1 MPRSQRHRWIGT
13 RSHRSSVKDQA
24 IRLERLENRTLLSA
38 AFDVVGITALRAD
51 TAYSGVDGS
60 NIGVAVID
68 TGLYSTHPDLAP
80 NFAAWYDA
88 VRRTSSNAPFDPN
101 GHGSHVAG
109 TAAARNPEIGVA
121 TQARLIGIRGLPD
134 DNEAQPSHDTVLE
147 SLRWVINNYQ
157 TYNIRV
163 INMSLGSPS
172 NLNGNLPSSQ
182 YQPFFAEL
190 ERLGITIVSAS
201 GNSYANYAAPGSATP
216 GAYSTLTVAN
226 TWEDDGRGDRFGGL
240 SGGYG
245 DRYFAYEQDAAAD
258 RFAATS
264 QRSTLGNQV
273 AAPGSTIY
281 SSWNGDQGKLYNTIS
296 GTSMASPLVAGMVAL
311 MQDAAFTYGG
321 VYLSPAQVR
330 QIIRASADDITD
342 ANVSTNGRAE
352 VTFDSQ
358 GRAMVGPALN
368 LPETELTYKRVN
380 VYRAIQQ
387 VRATVTGQPVPD
399 PNPVAD
405 DINNTIAT
413 AIELPSLDG
422 TRSYEFVGNIGTDGA
437 VMPGMN
443 DVDVFK
449 IVLESPGIVTFQTAA
464 VMGGTN
470 FDAYLRLFNSAGA
483 QLAFSDDA
491 GGSLYPRLESIRLQP
506 GTYYFGVTSYNNSAY
521 NVVTGAGNTNG
532 QSAGDYNLVVSL
544 SNPDPNGAFQG
555 AVAVDSLG
563 AFFNGLIGA
572 DMGLSVGSQD
582 VDFFDVVAPDNG
594 TLIIDIDTT
603 PYRMNNTAVDT
614 FIRVFDGNAV
624 QIAEHDDEMFPD
636 NLDSYLELSV
646 LRGQRLYIAVAD
658 YSNRN
663 FNPADP
669 FDRSAAGPGGFY
681 DLYLRFRNG
690 DTNGVLTSAVV
701 GTIGTPIAAVIGSD
715 GGPTIGFDG
724 AKDVDFYRLTAS
736 STGLLDVSAVSMD
749 NSLSAV
755 VSLWTYNTTTGEA
768 TRIPDGSGS
777 AARHIFRVTSGQT
790 YYIAV
795 TGVGNNDFNWFA
807 PWDGSGGD
815 TGSYVLNTA
824 MRSLSDLASLAD
836 NAVAGATP
844 TTLVLGQ
851 AIDAAIGRDGSLIQ
865 DATDID
871 LYRFVPS
878 TSGRYQFRTDAA
890 AAADAGNQMADT
902 FLRIFDAAGNEI
914 AFNDDAYIGTT
925 GSFARVNLTG
935 GQTYYIGV
943 SGASATPRGYNPIS
957 GAGAAAGSSGLY
969 ILTGSVATE
978 LRAAANG
985 TGTPIAG
992 AVAGSARDQFTHT
1005 FAGVNRDGDPVLFQQ
1020 IPGLSWRAVDLQA
1033 ATNSPQITS
1042 NVVTWVDRKDGLTYA
1057 AANSAGGLLLFT
1069 NRAGQWTLRNLSTEM
1084 TGVGTITSEVSAF
1097 TETTGIVNIAG
1108 LNAQGQLLLF
1118 TQSGTGSSGAYAWA
1132 FANLTTRDLVPQG
1145 QSMPAFVGGRITS
1158 YVTSWNGLN
1167 IAGLT
1172 AAGEIHTVWW
1182 APGLSLWQTTNLSAV
1197 TGAGQLSG
1205 GLTVYLTPWGGI
1217 NLAGINSQGKASV
1230 TWWVPGFGGD
1240 WRNNNLTDETGGP
1253 TLDPNSI
1260 TSYVTAW
1267 GALNIA
1273 GLNAQGKVVIYWWVP
1288 GFERWAISSISDEV
1302 PGSVLPAGG
1311 GRLTGVTG
1319 DGFDGTLNILGAAPD
1334 GDIVRYWWRPGGA
1347 WQQDNL
1353 SEIAV
1358 PA

>member
-1 MPRSQRHRWIGT
+1 MKRSKRVDQRAWLA
-13 RSHRSSVKDQA
+13 SSVGLG
-24 IRLERLENRTLLSA
+24 IEGLEKRSLLSA
-38 AFDVVGITALRAD
+38 AFDVVGLTALRGD
-51 TAYSGVDGS
+51 GAYAGVDGS

-68 TGLYSTHPDLAP
+68 TGLYAAHPDLQP

-88 VRRTSSNAPFDPN
+88 VTRSSSGTPFDPN

-109 TAAARNPEIGVA
+109 TAASRNPEIGVA
-121 TQARLIGIRGLPD
+121 TQARLVGIRGLPD
-134 DNEAQPSHDTVLE
+134 DNEPYPSYDPVLE

-172 NLNGNLPSSQ
+172 NLNGNLPSSS

-190 ERLGITIVSAS
+190 ERLGITVVAAS
-201 GNSYANYAAPGSATP
+201 GNSYANYASPGSATP
-216 GAYSTLTVAN
+216 GAYATLTVAN

-240 SGGYG
+240 SGGSG
-245 DRYFAYEQDAAAD
+245 DRYYAFEQEAAAD
-258 RFAATS
+258 RFAASS
-264 QRSTLGNQV
+264 QRSTLENQV

-321 VYLSPAQVR
+321 FYLSPAQIR
-330 QIIRASADDITD
+330 QIIRDTADDIVDYDVT
-342 ANVSTNGRAE
+342 TNGRAE
-352 VTFDSQ
+352 VTFDSS

-368 LPETELTYKRVN
+368 LIETGFTYKRVN
-380 VYRAIQQ
+380 VYRAIQT
-387 VRATVTGQPVPD
+387 VRATVTGQPVPQPQPQPGTSD
-399 PNPVAD
+399 VNS
-405 DINNTIAT
+405 TIAT

-422 TRSYEFVGNIGTDGA
+422 TRSYEFVGNVGADGSEQ
-437 VMPGMN
+437 PGVN
-443 DVDVFK
+443 DVDLFK
-449 IVLESPGIVTFQTAA
+449 IELESPGIVSFQTSA
-464 VMGGTN
+464 VMGGTS
-470 FDAYLRLFNSAGA
+470 FDAFLRLFDSSGM
-483 QLAFSDDA
+483 QIAFSDDS
-491 GGSLYPRLESIRLQP
+491 GGTLYPTLSSVRLQP
-506 GTYYFGVTSYNNSAY
+506 GTYYFGISSYNNSAY
-521 NVVTGAGNTNG
+521 NAVTGSGATNG
-532 QSAGDYNLVVSL
+532 QSHGDYNLVVSL
-544 SNPDPNGAFQG
+544 TNPDPNGVFQG

-563 AFFNGLIGA
+563 TFFNGLIGA
-572 DMGLSVGSQD
+572 DQGRTVGSQD
-582 VDFFDVVAPDNG
+582 VDFFDVVAPDTG
-594 TLIIDIDTT
+594 TLVIDIDTT
-603 PYRMNNTAVDT
+603 AYRMAGTAVDSYV
-614 FIRVFDGNAV
+614 RVFDASAT
-624 QIAEHDDEMFPD
+624 QIGSNDDEMFPD
-636 NLDSYLELSV
+636 NLDSYLEIPV
-646 LRGQRLYIAVAD
+646 VRGQRLYIAVAD

-681 DLYLRFRNG
+681 DLFLRFRNG
-690 DTNGVLTSAVV
+690 DVNGVLTAAVV
-701 GTIGTPIAAVIGSD
+701 GTIGSSIAGVIGSD
-715 GGPTIGFDG
+715 AGPTIGLDG
-724 AKDVDFYRLTAS
+724 SKDVDFYAFTAGAN
-736 STGLLDVSAVSMD
+736 GLLDVSALSMD
-749 NSLSAV
+749 SSLSAV
-755 VSLWTYNTTTGEA
+755 VSLWTYNSSSGQA

-777 AARHIFRVTSGQT
+777 ASRHVFRVTSGQT

-795 TGVGNNDFNWFA
+795 TGIGNNDFNWFA

-815 TGSYVLNTA
+815 TGSYTLTTT
-824 MRSLSDLASLAD
+824 MRPLSDIGMFAD
-836 NAVAGATP
+836 NSVNAATP

-851 AIDAAIGRDGSLIQ
+851 AVDAAIGRDGSLIQ

-871 LYRFVPS
+871 LYRFVPGA
-878 TSGRYQFRTDAA
+878 TGRYQFRTDAA

-925 GSFARVNLTG
+925 GSFVRVTLTA

-943 SGASATPRGYNPIS
+943 SGTSATPRGYNALS
-957 GAGAAAGSSGLY
+957 GAGAVSGSTGLY
-969 ILTGSVATE
+969 ILTGAVATE
-978 LRAAANG
+978 LRAQS
-985 TGTPIAG
+985 GTPISG
-992 AVAGSARDQFTHT
+992 AVAGSAENQFTHT

-1033 ATNSPQITS
+1033 ATNSPAITS

-1057 AANSAGGLLLFT
+1057 AANSGSGLLLFT
-1069 NRAGQWTLRNLSTEM
+1069 NRAGQWTVRNLMTEIA
-1084 TGVGTITSEVSAF
+1084 GSGAVTSEISAF

-1108 LNAQGQLLLF
+1108 LNAQGQLVLF
-1118 TQSGTGSSGAYAWA
+1118 TQTGSGTSGAYQWS
-1132 FANLTTRDLVPQG
+1132 FANIVTRDLQIQG
-1145 QSMPAFVGGRITS
+1145 QAMPAFVGGRITS

-1182 APGLSLWQTTNLSAV
+1182 APGLALWQTTNLSAV
-1197 TGAGQLSG
+1197 TGAAQLSG

-1217 NLAGINSQGKASV
+1217 NLAGINGQGKVSV
-1230 TWWVPGFGGD
+1230 TWWVPGFRGE
-1240 WRNNNLTDETGGP
+1240 WRNNNLTDESGGP

-1273 GLNAQGKVVIYWWVP
+1273 GLNSQGKVVIYWWVP
-1288 GFERWAISSISDEV
+1288 GFSLWSVSPISDEV
-1302 PGSVLPAGG
+1302 AGSELPV

-1319 DGFDGTLNILGAAPD
+1319 DGYQGTLNVLGASAD
-1334 GDIVRYWWRPGGA
+1334 GDIVRYWWRPNGT

-1358 PA
+1358 PS